1 VPSHSPGQPPLCD
14 LCHAAPAAIQF
25 VEQRGNERK
34 QISICQAC
42 AAKQGIHHD
51 GSNFTVNIPSVI
63 AALTGLAAAQS
74 VQQAVGPE
82 PVCRHCGMT
91 AAELREGGRVG
102 CSHCYE
108 AFESILA
115 PFIHRAQAGTFH
127 KGLAPRRL
135 APSPDKVDVAALRLQ
150 LRDAVKSERYEE
162 AAKLRDRIR
171 ELEKKA

>member
-1 VPSHSPGQPPLCD
+1 MPPQSPGQPPLCD

-34 QISICQAC
+34 QIAICQAC

-63 AALTGLAAAQS
+63 AALAGLASAQAS
-74 VQQAVGPE
+74 APNSGPE
-82 PVCRHCGMT
+82 PVCQNCGMT
-91 AAELREGGRVG
+91 ATELREGGRVG
-102 CSHCYE
+102 CARCYE
-108 AFESILA
+108 AFEMILA
-115 PFIHRAQAGTFH
+115 PFVHRAQAGTFH

-150 LRDAVKSERYEE
+150 LRDAVKAERYEE

-171 ELEKKA
+171 DLEQRS

>member
-1 VPSHSPGQPPLCD
+1 MIPGPQQSPPLCD
-14 LCHAAPAAIQF
+14 LCKAAPAAIQF

-63 AALTGLAAAQS
+63 ATLTGLAAAQAQVS
-74 VQQAVGPE
+74 GPE
-82 PVCRHCGMT
+82 PICGNCGMT
-91 AAELREGGRVG
+91 AAQLREGGRVG
-102 CSHCYE
+102 CARCYE
-108 AFESILA
+108 AFDEIIG
-115 PFIHRAQAGTFH
+115 PFVQRAQAGVFH

-135 APSPDKVDVAALRLQ
+135 APSPEKADVAALRIQ
-150 LRDAVKSERYEE
+150 LRDAVKAERYEE

-171 ELEKKA
+171 TMEKAE